1 MAHQSGS
8 RTLPRA
14 SRRSLLL
21 ILPLALIALPPVA
34 HAQGQF
40 AGVRVAGLELVA
52 DRPAAAIDLRTPLD
66 VAEARIV
73 EVARAAPAAERIT
86 MQQATVA
93 AARVPPVAASTPSGG
108 ARPASPK
115 PPAPRPAAPAET
127 TLYSAPG
134 LFSSSSLCSPLS
146 VPAVRE
152 ALDRAMLAMVRDQVN
167 RTLGGHYAHSNSNHQ
182 ISRSCHAHAEYH
194 GNRLTVRMSIPR
206 NRIFVQVMTDSIF
219 GSGLDP
225 NFWTHY
231 DLDVTATFLLP
242 TTVNGR
248 VVQETVSYRAHNV
261 DRPDSRSITGK
272 LLLVAND
279 LSAFLGGPDFVS
291 RMRQAQAGQVGSL
304 VGLDLADLQRAMGR
318 APVANA
324 RIDISHR
331 GDRLVLRA
339 TGQPPAPGPIVN

>member
-1 MAHQSGS
+1 MAHHSAS
-8 RTLPRA
+8 RTRSRV

-21 ILPLALIALPPVA
+21 VLPLALIALPPVA

-52 DRPAAAIDLRTPLD
+52 DRPAVAIDLRTLPD

-73 EVARAAPAAERIT
+73 EVARPAPATERIT

-93 AARVPPVAASTPSGG
+93 AARVPPAAASTPSGG
-108 ARPASPK
+108 ARPASPR
-115 PPAPRPAAPAET
+115 PPAPRPPAPAQT

-134 LFSSSSLCSPLS
+134 LFSSSSLCRPLS

-152 ALDRAMLAMVRDQVN
+152 ALDRAMLAMVRGQVN
-167 RTLGGHYAHSNSNHQ
+167 PTLGGHYAHSNSNHQ
-182 ISRSCHAHAEYH
+182 ISHSCHAHAEYH

-242 TTVNGR
+242 TTVNGG
-248 VVQETVSYRAHNV
+248 VVQETVSYRAYNV

-279 LSAFLGGPDFVS
+279 LSAFLGGPDFVA